1 MKNFLSSL
9 NLTLQLTKR
18 DVQSR
23 YQGSVLGLLWSVFT
37 PLLML
42 GVYTFVFS
50 VVFKAKWNLPVENK
64 MTFALVLF
72 CGLTAYNIFAETISR
87 APGIIVGNPNYIK
100 RVIFPLEILPVTVLC
115 AALFNGVVSMA
126 ILIVANFL
134 FTGHLYWTVLYL
146 PVVILPL
153 LLATLGVGWF
163 LASLGVFVRDVN
175 QLMPVVVTVL
185 LFMSPIFYPVSAI
198 PDSLKPLFHLN
209 PISYVVEDTRQVLL
223 WGNSPNWLWLSI
235 GTILGLMTSILGY
248 IWFQKTR
255 KGFADV
261 V

>member
-115 AALFNGVVSMA
+115 AALFNGVVSMV

-198 PDSLKPLFHLN
+198 PDSLKHLFHLN